1 MVKSTMNSS
10 TFLTW
15 LENAAVRFLISSP
28 RIGLVAIKEHNSP
41 CMFIARDTSD
51 MLPVDFAMDAA
62 AEPISMQ
69 LERLFHAPSH
79 GERE

>member
-1 MVKSTMNSS
+1 MNSS

-28 RIGLVAIKEHNSP
+28 RIGLIAIKEHNSP
-41 CMFIARDTSD
+41 CMYIARDTSD
-51 MLPVDFAMDAA
+51 MFPVDLRVDAVV
-62 AEPISMQ
+62 EPISMQ
-69 LERLFHAPSH
+69 LERTFNAPSH